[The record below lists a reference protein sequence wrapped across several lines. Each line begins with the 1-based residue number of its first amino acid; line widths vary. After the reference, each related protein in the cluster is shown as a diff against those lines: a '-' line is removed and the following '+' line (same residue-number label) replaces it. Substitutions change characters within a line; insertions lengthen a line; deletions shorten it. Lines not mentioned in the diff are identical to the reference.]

1 MSSLAVRPIQLYIH
15 HSFAHSIIHP
25 LPSQVLYV
33 IIPVF
38 NRWHYP
44 RECLESLR
52 AQTRQDFR
60 TVVVDDGSTDE
71 TAAALARDYPEVEVV
86 TGDGNLFWTAGVNR
100 GIRRAL
106 ALGATR
112 VLTLNNDVLA
122 APDFVA
128 EMLAAADHN
137 PTAVLGA
144 LEFDAATGEAIYG
157 GERLDFKTNT
167 RTDLLLEIPADRRT
181 GLHPVTYLPGRGLLI
196 PKAVID
202 RVGLFDEKRLPHYLA
217 DFDYT
222 SVARRAGFPVLCNY
236 AAKLSTYPEESGQT
250 LTRKHRSVKGY
261 YQHLFGIRGGG
272 NMVNFTHF
280 ALKNCPKLYLP
291 YFLLN
296 GYARRLVGYFLH

>member
-1 MSSLAVRPIQLYIH
+1 MLYI
-15 HSFAHSIIHP
+15 
-25 LPSQVLYV
+25 V
-33 IIPVF
+33 IPVF
-38 NRWHYP
+38 NRWHYT

-52 AQTRQDFR
+52 QQTSQEFR

-86 TGDGNLFWTAGVNR
+86 TGNGNLFWTAGVNA

-106 ALGATR
+106 ALGADR
-112 VLTLNNDVLA
+112 VMTMNNDVVA

-128 EMLAAADHN
+128 QMLAAAAQH

-144 LEFDAATGEAIYG
+144 LEFDADTGEAIYG
-157 GERLDFKTNT
+157 GERLDFRTNT
-167 RTDLLLEIPADRRT
+167 RHDLLEEIPAGQRT

-196 PKAVID
+196 PKAVTD
-202 RVGLFDEKRLPHYLA
+202 KVGLFDEKRLPHYLA

-222 SVARRAGFPVLCNY
+222 SVARRAGFPVYCNY
-236 AAKLSTYPEESGQT
+236 DAKLSTYPEESGQT
-250 LTRKHRSVKGY
+250 LTRKQRSLKGY
-261 YQHLFGIRGGG
+261 YQHLFSIRGGG
-272 NMVNFTHF
+272 NMMNFTHF
-280 ALKNCPKLYLP
+280 ALKNCPKPYLP

>member
-1 MSSLAVRPIQLYIH
+1 MLYI
-15 HSFAHSIIHP
+15 
-25 LPSQVLYV
+25 V
-33 IIPVF
+33 IPVF
-38 NRWHYP
+38 NRWHYT

-52 AQTRQDFR
+52 AQTSQDFR

-86 TGDGNLFWTAGVNR
+86 TGDGNLFWTAGVNA

-106 ALGATR
+106 ALGADR
-112 VLTLNNDVLA
+112 VMTLNNDVVA

-128 EMLAAADHN
+128 QMLAAADQN

-144 LEFDAATGEAIYG
+144 LEFDANTGETIYG
-157 GERLDFKTNT
+157 GERLDFRTNT
-167 RTDLLLEIPADRRT
+167 RYDLLEELPATKRT

-196 PKAVID
+196 PKAVTDKI
-202 RVGLFDEKRLPHYLA
+202 GLFDEKRLPHYLA

-222 SVARRAGFPVLCNY
+222 SVARRAGFPVYCNY
-236 AAKLSTYPEESGQT
+236 DAKLSTYPEESGQT
-250 LTRKHRSVKGY
+250 LTRKQRSLKGY
-261 YQHLFGIRGGG
+261 FQHLFSIRGGG
-272 NMVNFTHF
+272 NMMNFTYF
-280 ALKNCPKLYLP
+280 ALKNCPKPYLP

>member
-1 MSSLAVRPIQLYIH
+1 MLYI
-15 HSFAHSIIHP
+15 
-25 LPSQVLYV
+25 

-38 NRWHYP
+38 NRWRYT
-44 RECLESLR
+44 RACLDSLR
-52 AQTRQDFR
+52 AQTNQDFR
-60 TVVVDDGSTDE
+60 VIVVDDGSTDE
-71 TAAALARDYPEVEVV
+71 TAAALARAYPEVEVV

-100 GIRRAL
+100 GIERAL
-106 ALGATR
+106 ALGADR
-112 VLTLNNDVLA
+112 VLTLNNDVLT

-128 EMLAAADHN
+128 QMLTTAAQR

-144 LEFDAATGEAIYG
+144 LEFDADTGQAIYG
-157 GERLDFKTNT
+157 GERLDFRTNT
-167 RTDLLLEIPADRRT
+167 RHDLLDVLPPSQRT

-202 RVGLFDEKRLPHYLA
+202 KIGLFDEQRLPHYLA

-222 SVARRAGFPVLCNY
+222 SVARRAGFPVYCNY
-236 AAKLSTYPEESGQT
+236 DAQLSTYPEESGQT
-250 LTRKHRSVKGY
+250 LTRKHRSAKGY

-280 ALKNCPKLYLP
+280 ALKNCPAPYLP

>member
-1 MSSLAVRPIQLYIH
+1 MLYI
-15 HSFAHSIIHP
+15 
-25 LPSQVLYV
+25 V
-33 IIPVF
+33 IPVF
-38 NRWHYP
+38 NRWHYT
-44 RECLESLR
+44 REGLESLR
-52 AQTRQDFR
+52 QQTSQEFR

-86 TGDGNLFWTAGVNR
+86 TGNGNLFWTAGVNA

-106 ALGATR
+106 ALGADR
-112 VLTLNNDVLA
+112 VMTMNNDVVA

-128 EMLAAADHN
+128 QMLAAAAQH

-144 LEFDAATGEAIYG
+144 LEFDADTGEAIYG
-157 GERLDFKTNT
+157 GERLDFRTNT
-167 RTDLLLEIPADRRT
+167 RHDLLEEIPAGQRT

-196 PKAVID
+196 PKAVTD
-202 RVGLFDEKRLPHYLA
+202 KVGLFDEKRLPHYLA

-222 SVARRAGFPVLCNY
+222 SVARRAGFPVYCNY
-236 AAKLSTYPEESGQT
+236 DAKLSTYPEESGQT
-250 LTRKHRSVKGY
+250 LTRKQRSLKGY
-261 YQHLFGIRGGG
+261 YQHLFSIRGGG

-280 ALKNCPKLYLP
+280 ALKNCPKPYLP

>member
-1 MSSLAVRPIQLYIH
+1 MLYI
-15 HSFAHSIIHP
+15 
-25 LPSQVLYV
+25 

-38 NRWHYP
+38 NRWHYT

-52 AQTRQDFR
+52 GQTSQDFR

-86 TGDGNLFWTAGVNR
+86 TGDGNLFWTAGVNA

-106 ALGATR
+106 ALGADR
-112 VLTLNNDVLA
+112 VMTLNNDVVA

-128 EMLAAADHN
+128 QMLAAAAQH

-144 LEFDAATGEAIYG
+144 LEFDANTGETIYG
-157 GERLDFKTNT
+157 GERLDFRTNT
-167 RTDLLLEIPADRRT
+167 TYKLLEELPANQRT

-196 PKAVID
+196 PRAVTDKI
-202 RVGLFDEKRLPHYLA
+202 GLFDEKRLPHYLA

-222 SVARRAGFPVLCNY
+222 SVARRAGFPVYCNY
-236 AAKLSTYPEESGQT
+236 DAKLSTYPEESGQT
-250 LTRKHRSVKGY
+250 LTRKQRSIKGY
-261 YQHLFGIRGGG
+261 YQHLFSIRGGG

-280 ALKNCPKLYLP
+280 ALKNCPKPYLP